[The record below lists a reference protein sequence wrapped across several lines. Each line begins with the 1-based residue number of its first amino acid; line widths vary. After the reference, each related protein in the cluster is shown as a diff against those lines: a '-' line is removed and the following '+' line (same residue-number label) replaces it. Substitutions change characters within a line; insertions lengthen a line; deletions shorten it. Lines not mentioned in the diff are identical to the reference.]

1 MRWLHELVDH
11 SLVWMRSVVRDL
23 KLGRKSARSGGGELE
38 IDHGMRNEILGGE
51 RG

>member
-1 MRWLHELVDH
+1 MRWLQELVDH
-11 SLVWMRSVVRDL
+11 SLVWMRFVDRDL

-38 IDHGMRNEILGGE
+38 IDHGMGNEILGGE